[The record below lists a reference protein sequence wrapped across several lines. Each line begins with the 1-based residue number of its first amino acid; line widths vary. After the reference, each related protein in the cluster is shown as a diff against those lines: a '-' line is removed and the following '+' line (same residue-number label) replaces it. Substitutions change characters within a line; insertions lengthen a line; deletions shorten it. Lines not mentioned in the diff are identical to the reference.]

1 MCIKKKKTEFF
12 FPLKILSWLY
22 PCFCIQHVG
31 KKKWGFKSCNR
42 SYKWPINERESQ
54 AMNTVVFSMHFPRD
68 GLIIWSMS
76 PHCWHADP
84 SWHTSKPLNQKNACN
99 NSAIYFKS
107 IACCLKQIWGCNDK
121 KKLMMP
127 NSRILPA
134 ALTSQNMQSNSCVQ
148 IHQIFCPVWYP
159 VEPLELFPT
168 CQGQPG

>member
-1 MCIKKKKTEFF
+1 MCIKKKTEFF

-22 PCFCIQHVG
+22 PCFCIQQVG
-31 KKKWGFKSCNR
+31 KKSGDLNPAIGHINDQLMNEKAKQWTLLSSACTFHATAW
-42 SYKWPINERESQ
+42 SYEACRPIVDMQIPAGIQ
-54 AMNTVVFSMHFPRD
+54 ANPWTE
-68 GLIIWSMS
+68 
-76 PHCWHADP
+76 
-84 SWHTSKPLNQKNACN
+84 KNACN
-99 NSAIYFKS
+99 NSAIYSKS

-134 ALTSQNMQSNSCVQ
+134 ALTSQNMRSNSCVQ
-148 IHQIFCPVWYP
+148 THQIFCPVWYL